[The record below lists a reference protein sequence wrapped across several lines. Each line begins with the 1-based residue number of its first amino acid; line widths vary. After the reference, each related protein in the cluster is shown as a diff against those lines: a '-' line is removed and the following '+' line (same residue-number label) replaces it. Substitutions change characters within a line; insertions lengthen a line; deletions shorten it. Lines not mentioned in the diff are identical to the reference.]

1 MHACIDVHIY
11 TYIISLYTHIYAPPA
26 SILQRRDSLNC
37 LIYAFNGKNGVLRRE
52 NNANRQ
58 SKLHFQAVW
67 PGAEA
72 QPEGEEKNICSP
84 SKVVSVRTSKARC
97 GKGRDETTR
106 FQSFSRETG
115 TSLRG
120 KGDYLASLPPL
131 PAHFPSPPPP
141 GAPRAFWHPRSHCL
155 GRCRPP
161 NFLLL
166 SSFAVRQSQREPEE
180 LLGPSGG
187 CPGAYTCV

>member
-1 MHACIDVHIY
+1 MHVCIDVHIY

-97 GKGRDETTR
+97 GKGTDETTR
-106 FQSFSRETG
+106 FQSFDGETG
-115 TSLRG
+115 TSLTG
-120 KGDYLASLPPL
+120 KGDYLASPPPL
-131 PAHFPSPPPP
+131 PFPFPSSAGGSP
-141 GAPRAFWHPRSHCL
+141 C
-155 GRCRPP
+155 
-161 NFLLL
+161 FLA
-166 SSFAVRQSQREPEE
+166 SPVP
-180 LLGPSGG
+180 LLGPMSASKLSFIEQFRSETE
-187 CPGAYTCV
+187 PGRA